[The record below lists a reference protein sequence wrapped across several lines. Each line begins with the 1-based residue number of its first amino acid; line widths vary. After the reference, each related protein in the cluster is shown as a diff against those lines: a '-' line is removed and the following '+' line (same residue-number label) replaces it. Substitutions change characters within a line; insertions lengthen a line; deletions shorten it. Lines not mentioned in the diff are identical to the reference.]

1 MKTKKY
7 IAILALVIASLACTP
22 APYAGKVAP
31 ELRAQVVAVC
41 EGKGVTCLT
50 DSGLGK

>member
-1 MKTKKY
+1 MTRFY
-7 IAILALVIASLACTP
+7 IFVIVLMLATLACTP

-31 ELRAQVVAVC
+31 ELSAQVSVVC